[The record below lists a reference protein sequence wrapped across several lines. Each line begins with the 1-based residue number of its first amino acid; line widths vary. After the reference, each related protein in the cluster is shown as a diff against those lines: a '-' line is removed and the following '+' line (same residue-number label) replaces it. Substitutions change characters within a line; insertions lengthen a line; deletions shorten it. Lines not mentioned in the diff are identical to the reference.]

1 LRTRNDDE
9 TKKFIIETKDP
20 PKEKKKQKKGAS
32 AGDKAILRHTY
43 NIGKIL
49 VRITGLLGFPF
60 LQLCIFF
67 LHRNNNM
74 HYYPPSSVLFCSV
87 LFCSLSL
94 PPVCRTLRL
103 MISESHRSRIPFRP
117 LLLLLTVPHLFFTA
131 TTAAAL
137 VFFLPAMQQS
147 W

>member
-1 LRTRNDDE
+1 LRTRSDDE

-20 PKEKKKQKKGAS
+20 PKEKQKKKQKKGAY

-67 LHRNNNM
+67 LHGNNNM
-74 HYYPPSSVLFCSV
+74 HYYPPSSVLF
-87 LFCSLSL
+87 SLASSCL
-94 PPVCRTLRL
+94 
-103 MISESHRSRIPFRP
+103 SHTPLDDQRVSPLTNPIPT

-137 VFFLPAMQQS
+137 VFFLPAMRQS